1 MQFHARPTASA
12 SRFRSVLKGSLG
24 IFVAVLALG
33 LGACDDED
41 ITDTATTYDLAF
53 SGDDSF
59 GSAHGDQTITVI
71 VETDAGA
78 EVATDD
84 GTVSATADPAFSFE
98 FGDVLEAGESYVIKY
113 WIDSNFG
120 DGTEGV
126 CDEPS
131 DDHQWLIDAEDEA
144 GLADVSGAVTIVDTH
159 RPTDV
164 EDVCSTP

>member
-1 MQFHARPTASA
+1 MQFHARPTTSS
-12 SRFRSVLKGSLG
+12 SRFRSVLKGTLG

-33 LGACDDED
+33 LGACDDEE
-41 ITDTATTYDLAF
+41 ITDTPTTHDLAF

-59 GSAHGDQTITVI
+59 GGAHGDQTITVI
-71 VETDAGA
+71 VETEAGT

-84 GTVSATADPAFSFE
+84 GTVSAADPAFAFE
-98 FGDVLEAGESYVIKY
+98 FTDILEAGESYVIKY

-131 DDHQWLIDAEDEA
+131 DDHQWLIDAADDA
-144 GLADVSGAVTIVDTH
+144 SLANVSGAVTIVDTH

-164 EDVCSTP
+164 EDVCSTL